1 MTRKYS
7 LLLPVCMLLAACSSS
22 AAPASKTDAQF
33 RSEITTS
40 MQASI
45 QTEIDTIVSAAAELQ
60 AAAPAAPWNATAD
73 AKAIADMKTAYV
85 KARRAYEH
93 IEGAVAPLFGDLDTS
108 MDQRY
113 DAFLQ
118 NEIPGT
124 DGDPNLFDGQGV
136 TGMHA
141 IERILWS
148 QEIPGFVITYE
159 KAIAKDGKN
168 LYVEARF
175 PNTAP
180 EALEFK
186 TKLCQ
191 RFIDDAKSLQSQ
203 WKSVK
208 LDIDAAFF
216 GLRDLM
222 AEQAEK
228 VDKAA
233 TGAEESRYSQKTMA
247 DLRGNLEGTQNIY
260 AVFKPYL
267 LSKAEGPAI
276 DKELEAGFT
285 KLKGTYDAIKSD
297 AIPQPPATWQ
307 AEKRANQSAAD
318 LATPFGK
325 LFVAVADAVDE
336 TKEGA
341 LAHEMAHAA
350 EALGLKE
357 AK

>member
-1 MTRKYS
+1 MKHTS
-7 LLLPVCMLLAACSSS
+7 VLVLPVLALLAACSSS
-22 AAPASKTDAQF
+22 EATATKTDAAF
-33 RSEITTS
+33 RTEITTG
-40 MQASI
+40 MQTSI
-45 QTEIDTIVSAAAELQ
+45 QTEIDAIVTGATALQ
-60 AAAPAAPWNATAD
+60 AAAPASTWNVATD
-73 AKAIADMKTAYV
+73 AKAIDAMKAEYLKV
-85 KARRAYEH
+85 RIAYEH

-118 NEIPGT
+118 NEIPGS
-124 DGDPNLFDGQGV
+124 DGDPNLFDDKGV

-148 QEIPGFVITYE
+148 QTIPPFVIAYE
-159 KAIAKDGKN
+159 KNIAKDGKN

-175 PNTAP
+175 PTTGA

-191 RFIDDAKSLQSQ
+191 KLIDDAKSLQSQ

-216 GLRDLM
+216 GLTALM

-228 VDKAA
+228 IDKAA

-247 DLRGNLEGTQNIY
+247 DLRGNLEGTQKIY

-276 DKELEAGFT
+276 NTAIEAGFA
-285 KLKGTYDAIKSD
+285 KLKTAYDSIMSD
-297 AIPQPPATWQ
+297 AIPQPPETWQ
-307 AEKRANQSAAD
+307 AEKREKQSAAD

-325 LFVAVADAVDE
+325 LFIVVSEAVDE
-336 TKEGA
+336 EKEGA
-341 LAHEMAHAA
+341 LAHEMVRAA
-350 EALGLKE
+350 ETLGLKE
-357 AK
+357 TK

>member
-1 MTRKYS
+1 MKRTAS
-7 LLLPVCMLLAACSSS
+7 LLLPVFVVLAACSSDS
-22 AAPASKTDAQF
+22 TAPTKSDAQY
-33 RSEITTS
+33 RAEITTS
-40 MQASI
+40 MQSSI
-45 QTEIDTIVSAAAELQ
+45 QTEIDAIVVAATELQ
-60 AAAPAAPWNATAD
+60 AAAPSTAWSVATD
-73 AKAIADMKTAYV
+73 AKAISDMKAAYA
-85 KARRAYEH
+85 KARLAYEH

-118 NEIPGT
+118 DEIPGT
-124 DGDPNLFDGQGV
+124 DGDPDLFDDKGV

-141 IERILWS
+141 IERVLWA
-148 QEIPGFVITYE
+148 QEIPTFVINYE
-159 KAIAKDGKN
+159 KAISKDGKN

-175 PNTAP
+175 PNTVP

-191 RFIDDAKSLQSQ
+191 KLVDDAKSLQSQ

-233 TGAEESRYSQKTMA
+233 TGAEESRYSQRTMA
-247 DLRGNLEGTQNIY
+247 DLRGNLEGTVKIY
-260 AVFKPYL
+260 ELFKPYL
-267 LSKAEGPAI
+267 LSKAAGGTQ
-276 DKELEAGFT
+276 DKEIQEGFA
-285 KLKGTYDAIKSD
+285 KLKATYASIPSD

-307 AEKRANQSAAD
+307 AEKRTQQSAAD

-325 LFVAVADAVDE
+325 LFVAVSEAVDE
-336 TKEGA
+336 SKEGA
-341 LAHEMAHAA
+341 LAHVMAEAA
-350 EALGLKE
+350 ESLGLKE